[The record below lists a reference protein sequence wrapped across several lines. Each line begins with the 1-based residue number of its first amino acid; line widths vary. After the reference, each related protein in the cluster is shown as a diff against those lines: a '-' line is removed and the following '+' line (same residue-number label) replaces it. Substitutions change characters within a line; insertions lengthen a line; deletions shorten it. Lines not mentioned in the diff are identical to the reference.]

1 MSEIVSA
8 VISWMLLGLGLSYV
22 FQAAQWTRLAKEAM
36 DNPYRY
42 FPLILFIFVVG
53 LTVVKTHNI
62 WTFGWPVVITLLG
75 WSMAIKGFAFLIF
88 PQAMKKF
95 AGWSEKFMQG
105 YIRVSGIIL
114 ALIGAILVYQYS

>member
-36 DNPYRY
+36 DSPYRY

-75 WSMAIKGFAFLIF
+75 WIMAIKGFAFLIF

-95 AGWSEKFMQG
+95 AGRSEEFMQG